1 MSAFR
6 KIISCVMMAS
16 FLVAITPRSSDAQF
30 LAFAPNEIANGIK
43 QFLTDIKN
51 SKVVVF
57 AVQSADKIKG
67 ALGDF
72 NAAMASFLAN
82 NLMARLQD
90 VKRAKCKFDQ
100 KKKKLKC
107 SSAAQ
112 KYKKIKNAVETG
124 KDIIDRGKQLVED
137 SKQLIATADSKMS
150 IIKELQTIL
159 SEVNRLS
166 AELKQAKAD
175 YKRLAE
181 NAVSDLSPQELLK
194 REAET
199 LEAETKIELGEKMI
213 ARAEIEFIAKGEAL
227 IADGKAIKG
236 NELIDEGEIQI
247 REGEALI
254 DEGLRIKEKYA
265 ARDDDKSAD
274 KEAMKRRMD
283 QIGNDLCELYNRVFE
298 GNDLQKAEQAARD
311 PKAPTS
317 SACVLEDTDIGATIM
332 QKVNSIKN
340 DAEKLYDEA
349 KAKVKEGEKLLK
361 DAKNLVKRKDCRA
374 GQDPKKDNCYKS
386 EDAEYCKTG
395 PEDESDY
402 CDLTYPKI
410 ETNKP

>member
-236 NELIDEGEIQI
+236 NELIDEGEID
-247 REGEALI
+247 R
-254 DEGLRIKEKYA
+254 
-265 ARDDDKSAD
+265 KS
-274 KEAMKRRMD
+274 
-283 QIGNDLCELYNRVFE
+283 V
-298 GNDLQKAEQAARD
+298 
-311 PKAPTS
+311 
-317 SACVLEDTDIGATIM
+317 V
-332 QKVNSIKN
+332 
-340 DAEKLYDEA
+340 
-349 KAKVKEGEKLLK
+349 
-361 DAKNLVKRKDCRA
+361 
-374 GQDPKKDNCYKS
+374 
-386 EDAEYCKTG
+386 
-395 PEDESDY
+395 
-402 CDLTYPKI
+402 
-410 ETNKP
+410 